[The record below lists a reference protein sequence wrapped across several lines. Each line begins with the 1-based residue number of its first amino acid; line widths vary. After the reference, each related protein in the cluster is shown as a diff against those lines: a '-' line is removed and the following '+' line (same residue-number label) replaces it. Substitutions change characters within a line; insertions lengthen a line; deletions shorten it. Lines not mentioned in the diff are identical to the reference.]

1 MKFKLEAAELRP
13 IVELVVSE
21 VMERVEADRAKLDG
35 RLALTEPEA
44 AALIGVQPHVLGDAR
59 RRGEIAGSRVG
70 KRVVYERAQLLA
82 FLQRNRS
89 T

>member
-1 MKFKLEAAELRP
+1 MKFELEPAELRP

-21 VMERVEADRAKLDG
+21 VMERVEADRARLDG
-35 RLALTEPEA
+35 RLAFTEQQA

-59 RRGEIAGSRVG
+59 RRGEIVGSRVG
-70 KRVVYERAQLLA
+70 KRILYERAQLLA